1 MALVLSEDQQLL
13 KDSAKS
19 FCEQNAPISVLRR
32 LRDSKDEQGYDQAVW
47 SQMIELG
54 WAGMAIPEAYGG
66 YDFGYGGLGIVL
78 EETGKTLVSSPLI
91 STVLVGATAIAQLG
105 SEKQKQNFLP
115 KIIAGELLT
124 ALALDEH
131 TSHNPIKIATT
142 AVKFEGGY
150 SLNGSKT
157 FVLDG
162 HIANM
167 LIVVARTSSE
177 TSNEQGISLFLVD
190 ANAEGLS
197 VARTIMV
204 DSRNSS
210 NIQFD
215 NVVVA
220 EEAVLGK
227 LDQGFSGLDRVLDIA
242 RIGIAAEM
250 LGSMQAVFE
259 SILAFLKQR
268 EQFGVL
274 IGSFQGLQHRAAE
287 MYSEIELCKSA
298 VRAALS
304 GLDDPE
310 TTQAEVAELASMAKA
325 KLSEVFFLVSNEGI
339 QMHGGIGMTDEF
351 DVGFFIKRARVA
363 QQFLGDASFHRDRYA
378 SLNGF

>member
-19 FCEQNAPISVLRR
+19 FCEQNAPVSVLRR
-32 LRDSKDEQGYDQAVW
+32 LRDEKDERGYDQSVW

-54 WAGMAIPEAYGG
+54 WAGMAVPETYGG
-66 YDFGYGGLGIVL
+66 FDFGYGGLGVVL

-91 STVLVGATAIAQLG
+91 STVLLGATLINELG
-105 SEKQKQNFLP
+105 SEAQKQELLP
-115 KIIAGELLT
+115 KIIAGELLL

-131 TSHNPIKIATT
+131 TNHSPSKISTVA
-142 AVKFEGGY
+142 KKIDGGY
-150 SLNGSKT
+150 SLSGSKT

-162 HIANM
+162 HVADK
-167 LIVVARTSSE
+167 LIVVARSSGE
-177 TSNEQGISLFLVD
+177 SDSKQGISLFLVD
-190 ANAEGLS
+190 AASDGIEIM
-197 VARTIMV
+197 RTTMV

-210 NIQFD
+210 NVRFTEVNVGADALLGELENGFD
-215 NVVVA
+215 
-220 EEAVLGK
+220 
-227 LDQGFSGLDRVLDIA
+227 GLDRVLDIA
-242 RIGIAAEM
+242 RIGVAAEM

-259 SILAFLKQR
+259 SILEYLKQR

-287 MYSEIELCKSA
+287 MYSEIELCKSS
-298 VRAALS
+298 VRAALA
-304 GLDDPE
+304 GLDDSE
-310 TTQAEVAELASMAKA
+310 KSQSDIAELASIAKA

-351 DVGFFIKRARVA
+351 DIGFYIKRARVA

>member
-227 LDQGFSGLDRVLDIA
+227 LNQGFSGLDRVLDIA